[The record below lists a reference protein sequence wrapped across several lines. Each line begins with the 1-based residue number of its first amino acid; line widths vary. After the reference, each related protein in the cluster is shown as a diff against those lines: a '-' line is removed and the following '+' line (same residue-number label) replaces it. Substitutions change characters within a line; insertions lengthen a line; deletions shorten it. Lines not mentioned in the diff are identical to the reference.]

1 MASWAEDC
9 VKAGDSVKHLDGTK
23 GTVLRVLD
31 SGAKIEWSDG
41 VVSIEHEDFWS
52 LA

>member
-1 MASWAEDC
+1 MARWAEDC
-9 VKAGDSVKHLDGTK
+9 VKAGDKVKHIDGRK
-23 GTVLRVLD
+23 GTVLRVFG
-31 SGAKIEWSDG
+31 SGAKIEWSYG